1 MKALQTT
8 IVLALLA
15 DASAAAA
22 GADST
27 CDASLAATLAAA
39 ATDCAAANGACPPSC
54 LAALEALENDC
65 AAKKFT
71 YDDTRDGEDV
81 EVALEWNT
89 DKAHWLSVY
98 EAAKNQGQA
107 GNPDQ
112 CMEVIH
118 DYQLEHINDCNEAHS
133 NAAYDIVNG
142 YYCKEPQS
150 TSATCHKVCQETI
163 DKLDSVCNPVQGPV
177 GQFYLEDDDAYTANT
192 YEWATMIGMRI
203 LGPDSCSYDFTRH
216 PSPPPPPSPPTLP
229 SPPPSAPSSS
239 SDLGPLLLY
248 ASFAP
253 ALMLFLV

>member
-81 EVALEWNT
+81 EVALDWNT
-89 DKAHWLSVY
+89 DKAH
-98 EAAKNQGQA
+98 
-107 GNPDQ
+107 
-112 CMEVIH
+112 
-118 DYQLEHINDCNEAHS
+118 
-133 NAAYDIVNG
+133 
-142 YYCKEPQS
+142 
-150 TSATCHKVCQETI
+150 
-163 DKLDSVCNPVQGPV
+163 
-177 GQFYLEDDDAYTANT
+177 
-192 YEWATMIGMRI
+192 
-203 LGPDSCSYDFTRH
+203 
-216 PSPPPPPSPPTLP
+216 
-229 SPPPSAPSSS
+229 
-239 SDLGPLLLY
+239 
-248 ASFAP
+248 
-253 ALMLFLV
+253 